1 MWEWLKGLFF
11 KNKVDVLD
19 IEEIKEEKPVKNYYN
34 VRDSKG
40 RFCKK
45 GK

>member
-1 MWEWLKGLFF
+1 MWEWLKRLFF
-11 KNKVDVLD
+11 KEEVLD
-19 IEEIKEEKPVKNYYN
+19 IEEIEELKPVKNYYN
-34 VRDSKG
+34 VRDEKG

>member
-1 MWEWLKGLFF
+1 MWEWLKGLFK

-19 IEEIKEEKPVKNYYN
+19 IEEIKEEKPVKKYYN